1 MKINKIYLGLGSN
14 IGNREENL
22 QTAQRFIT
30 EKFGTII
37 SSSSMYE
44 TTAWGLTEQNAFL
57 NQVICIET
65 KFLPIVVLQIVL
77 DIEKKMGRI
86 REQKW
91 GARVI
96 DIDVLYHA
104 NEIIVTKNLTVPHPF
119 IQERKFVLV
128 PLCEIAGQFIHPKL
142 QKTNLQ
148 LLEICQDLG
157 EIKLF

>member
-77 DIEKKMGRI
+77 DIEKAMRRI

-104 NEIIVTKNLTVPHPF
+104 NEVITTENLIIPHPL

>member
-1 MKINKIYLGLGSN
+1 MKINKVYLGLGSN

-37 SSSSMYE
+37 SSSSIYE

-65 KFLPIVVLQIVL
+65 KFLPIVVLRIVL
-77 DIEKKMGRI
+77 DTEKVMGRI

-104 NEIIVTKNLTVPHPF
+104 NEVITTENLIIPHPL

>member
-1 MKINKIYLGLGSN
+1 MKINQIYLGLGSN

-22 QTAQRFIT
+22 QIAQRFIT